1 MIFPDQAV
9 RIVIA
14 TKPVDFR
21 KGHDGLAAMA
31 HGELGF
37 APKAGV
43 MVTLVSATELSELE
57 QATRTAAATTEDTN
71 AMRRVTQEANMRNSK
86 REERAYQGMKL
97 F

>member
-1 MIFPDQAV
+1 MIFPDLAV

-31 HGELGF
+31 HAELGF

-43 MVTLVSATELSELE
+43 MVRLVSATVLSELE

-71 AMRRVTQEANMRNSK
+71 ARRRVTQEANMRNSK
-86 REERAYQGMKL
+86 REERAYRRMKL

>member
-1 MIFPDQAV
+1 MIFPDQAI

-31 HGELGF
+31 HAELGF

-43 MVTLVSATELSELE
+43 MVVF
-57 QATRTAAATTEDTN
+57 R
-71 AMRRVTQEANMRNSK
+71 SK
-86 REERAYQGMKL
+86 RADHVS
-97 F
+97 

>member
-1 MIFPDQAV
+1 
-9 RIVIA
+9 VIA

-43 MVTLVSATELSELE
+43 MVVF
-57 QATRTAAATTEDTN
+57 R
-71 AMRRVTQEANMRNSK
+71 SK
-86 REERAYQGMKL
+86 RGDRIKVQGATFPICSIASADKAVL
-97 F
+97 TSCSRIGAHQSILLRETAL